1 VREEPPLSRSGAPE
15 ISKDNSQQTG
25 QKKKIY
31 HIVKTGETLFSISR
45 IYDVSIGEI
54 RQWNDISDLD
64 VLSIGQRIV
73 IHTAENIE
81 DQNQALAETKN
92 YKTYT
97 VKRNDTLYS
106 IARQNGL
113 SIKELMELNQKED
126 FNISEGETLKIK
138 IAD

>member
-1 VREEPPLSRSGAPE
+1 V
-15 ISKDNSQQTG
+15 I
-25 QKKKIY
+25 
-31 HIVKTGETLFSISR
+31 IV
-45 IYDVSIGEI
+45 EI

-81 DQNQALAETKN
+81 NQNQALAETKN